1 MTPPLATLQG
11 RHVRLEP
18 LTLEHA
24 PALAAAGSGPR
35 DTYGFTFVP
44 DGLAATEAFIVTAL
58 GEQEAGKSMPFATV
72 RLADNLV
79 VGTTRFGNIEHWVWP
94 EGNPQQRV
102 VDSCEV
108 GWTWLAA
115 DAQRSAINTEA
126 KYLMFSHAF
135 DGWHTHRLQLKT
147 DERNWR
153 SRNAIERVG
162 AKFEGIL
169 RAVQPASDG
178 IVRSTAYFSI
188 TAEEWP
194 AVKAALEAKL
204 TGA

>member
-1 MTPPLATLQG
+1 MRLAPATLQG

-18 LTLEHA
+18 LTIGHA
-24 PALAAAGSGPR
+24 HALAAAGAGPR
-35 DTYGFTFVP
+35 ETYAFTFVP
-44 DGLAATEAFIVTAL
+44 HGLAETEAYIGTAL
-58 GEQEAGKSMPFATV
+58 AEQDAGKSMPFATIRV
-72 RLADNLV
+72 ADNCL
-79 VGTTRFGNIEHWVWP
+79 VGTTRFGNIEHWPWADGSP
-94 EGNPQQRV
+94 HQRI
-102 VDSCEV
+102 VDSCEI

-135 DGWHTHRLQLKT
+135 ESWNTHRLQLKT

-169 RAVQPASDG
+169 RSVQPASDG
-178 IVRSTAYFSI
+178 NVRSTAFFSI

-194 AVKAALEAKL
+194 AVKAALEVKL
-204 TGA
+204 AAR